1 MRRLL
6 LIGNSR
12 WHWGDWLDG
21 ALIEQRH
28 GTAKEGVALLASQP
42 PHNWAAV
49 GVVPATLEACREC
62 CLTTAQVPLARLPL
76 KVGVD
81 RALAAWRAWR
91 LVRRPVLVVD
101 AGTALSL
108 TLVDG
113 DGGFCG
119 GRLMAG
125 ARLQL
130 QALHQGTA
138 HLPQVPLVTGTLES
152 WPQQTDQALSCGV
165 IEGMIGAVLR
175 GFDQRPCPD
184 QDWQLWL
191 TGGDAPLLLEG
202 LQQRGLQP
210 RHAEGLALEGLG
222 DLVERLTR

>member
-12 WHWGDWLDG
+12 WHWGDWVDG
-21 ALIEQRH
+21 RLIEQRH
-28 GTAKEGVALLASQP
+28 TTAEAGAALLISRPAD
-42 PHNWAAV
+42 HWAAV
-49 GVVPATLEACREC
+49 GVVPQVLDAYSSRRLS
-62 CLTTAQVPLARLPL
+62 TAQVPLAQLPPR
-76 KVGVD
+76 VGVD
-81 RALAAWRAWR
+81 RALAAWMAWR
-91 LVRRPVLVVD
+91 VSGLPVLVAD

-113 DGGFCG
+113 GGCFRG

-138 HLPQVPLVTGTLES
+138 SLPLPSLDIENS
-152 WPQQTDQALSCGV
+152 EAWPRLTDQALSCGV
-165 IEGMIGAVLR
+165 IEGLTAAVVR
-175 GFDQRPCPD
+175 GFEHRPQPE

-191 TGGDAPLLLEG
+191 TGGDAPLLLRG
-202 LQQRGLQP
+202 LQQTGLRP
-210 RHAEGLALEGLG
+210 RHADALALEGLG
-222 DLVERLTR
+222 CLVETLRS

>member
-28 GTAKEGVALLASQP
+28 GTAEEGVALLAAQP
-42 PHNWAAV
+42 PHDWAAV
-49 GVVPATLEACREC
+49 GVVPAALEACRAC
-62 CLTTAQVPLARLPL
+62 CWTTAEVPLARLPL
-76 KVGVD
+76 TVGVD

-91 LVRRPVLVVD
+91 LARRPVLVVD

-113 DGGFCG
+113 GGGFCG

-130 QALHQGTA
+130 QALHQATA
-138 HLPQVPLVTGTLES
+138 QLPQASLVTPTREH
-152 WPQQTDQALSCGV
+152 WPRQTDQALSCGV
-165 IEGMIGAVLR
+165 IEGMVGAVLR
-175 GFDQRPCPD
+175 GFDQRPCPE

-191 TGGDAPLLLEG
+191 TGGDAALLLEG
-202 LQQRGLQP
+202 LQQQGLQP
-210 RHAEGLALEGLG
+210 RQADGLALEGLG
-222 DLVERLTR
+222 DLVERLRR